1 LEVGSAAIARHGRP
15 EGSVVTSKDLM
26 RRAQLVAETAAAR
39 KVDATRHKCFVS
51 YHVNDVDE
59 VTTFLDAFGSEF
71 ITRSVGVTDEDD
83 FVDSTDTEY
92 IKARIFEVYLTDST
106 VTIVL
111 LGRCTWARKFVDW
124 EISSSLRDDNVNK
137 RSGLLA
143 MPLPSMNN
151 SSTLPTRIKDNWS
164 EGDLASSYAVYASYP
179 PTTNVLRDRIEEAFG
194 ARTAKADRVNN
205 SRELRQNNAH
215 CT

>member
-1 LEVGSAAIARHGRP
+1 M
-15 EGSVVTSKDLM
+15 TSKDLM

-51 YHVNDVDE
+51 YHVDDVDE
-59 VTTFLDAFGSEF
+59 VTTFLDSFGSEF
-71 ITRSVGVTDEDD
+71 IARSVGVTDEDD

-92 IKARIFEVYLTDST
+92 IKRRIRDLYLTGST
-106 VTIVL
+106 VTIIL

-124 EISSSLRDDNVNK
+124 EISSSLRDDSVNK

-143 MPLPSMNN
+143 MPLPSMDN
-151 SSTLPTRIKDNWS
+151 SSKLPARISDNWVT
-164 EGDLASSYAVYASYP
+164 DDVAASYAVYASYP
-179 PTTNVLRDRIEEAFG
+179 TTANVIRARIEEAFT
-194 ARTAKADRVNN
+194 ARTAKADKVNN
-205 SRELRQNNAH
+205 ARDLRQNNAA

>member
-1 LEVGSAAIARHGRP
+1 
-15 EGSVVTSKDLM
+15 M

-51 YHVNDVDE
+51 YHVDDLDE
-59 VTTFLDAFGSEF
+59 VTTFLDSYGSEF
-71 ITRSVGVTDEDD
+71 IARSVGVTDEDD

-92 IKARIFEVYLTDST
+92 IKRRIRELYLTDST

-111 LGRCTWARKFVDW
+111 LGRCTWSRKFVDW
-124 EISSSLRDDNVNK
+124 EISSSLRDDSVNR

-143 MPLPSMNN
+143 IPLPSMNN
-151 SSTLPTRIKDNWS
+151 SSTLPARIKDNWV
-164 EGDLASSYAVYASYP
+164 ENDLASSYAVYASYP
-179 PTTNVLRDRIEEAFG
+179 TTTSVIRARVEEAFT
-194 ARTAKADRVNN
+194 ARTAKADKVNN
-205 SRELRQNNAH
+205 ARELRQDNAA